1 MKFNKSLTVLLLM
14 FQKKKNH
21 MIGLYKYYKYH
32 CIAICNERSPFIS
45 LEDLTKLS
53 CCRIL

>member
-21 MIGLYKYYKYH
+21 MIGLYKYH